1 MSIFATVVDNLLKSA
16 GAVDLVGTLF
26 PVIPMLGLPA
36 NLNVRRLA
44 LQASFWG
51 VMLVLLMTILLNFI
65 NLSAT
70 NQLSAYDD
78 DWNDMSAF
86 RKDIKDMGIETR
98 SLVSSPLLLADIED
112 PRNTTY
118 VLAGV
123 ERDTLTLPQFDDDGF
138 ITIASGNGYSPS
150 EINAIVEFVEAG
162 GTAMVFEDYG
172 YASTIAEAF
181 GIRYTGEQVFDTTYV
196 AELDFNYVWMCVQS
210 NPCGMNGT
218 VLDPATLSE
227 HERWADVGSPGEH
240 PCSRLQGT
248 AFSSEEDAGLCA
260 QHLIGNQIDYN
271 GTYQMLLNNITGLE
285 VMQGVR
291 GPLSEVAVRAITS
304 NEATVDVNGDG
315 EIWVGNEITP
325 ETPDRW
331 GQFNLSIEVC
341 ARASCSP
348 SDGGRIVFVADGS
361 ALINAIYDHE
371 GFNEGKYGPTD
382 TLMPSND
389 NRKWALDYIAE
400 SLMSELVGEEGQP
413 SQNAMVIFDE
423 SRHPQSAL
431 AADSYNTVYFLLVYF
446 TGEGLAMLLLF
457 LILFIT
463 FEAVLIKKR
472 DPEPWRHVFSIIYYG
487 FGDANRYAYYSKV
500 EKIRQVF
507 LSKVRNQNGLN
518 HDEFQAMK
526 ASELVAMINDPVLA
540 KFAVESSN
548 KYTLE
553 QTVALVKRIK
563 AWGRQ

>member
-1 MSIFATVVDNLLKSA
+1 VGNLSL
-16 GAVDLVGTLF
+16 
-26 PVIPMLGLPA
+26 VIPMFGLPA
-36 NLNVRRLA
+36 TFNARRLA
-44 LQASFWG
+44 LQASFWV
-51 VMLVLLMTILLNFI
+51 VMLILLMTILLNFVNI
-65 NLSAT
+65 SAT

-86 RKDIKDMGIETR
+86 REDIKAMGIETR

-118 VLAGV
+118 ILAGV
-123 ERDTLTLPQFDDDGF
+123 ERDTLTLPQFDEDGF
-138 ITIASGNGYSPS
+138 ITIASSSGYSPS
-150 EINAIVEFVEAG
+150 EIDAIVEFVEAG

-172 YASTIAEAF
+172 YANTVAEAF
-181 GIRYTGEQVFDTTYV
+181 GIRYSGQQVYDTTYV
-196 AELDFNYVWMCVQS
+196 AELDYNYIWMCVQS

-218 VLDPATLSE
+218 QLDPATLSQ
-227 HERWADVGSPGEH
+227 HERWADVGNPGEH
-240 PCSRLQGT
+240 PCSKLDGQPF
-248 AFSSEEDAGLCA
+248 ANAVEAGLCA
-260 QHLIGNQIDYN
+260 QHFTPSGEIEYN

-285 VMQGVR
+285 VIPGVR
-291 GPLSEVAVRAITS
+291 GPLSEVAIRAITS

-361 ALINAIYDHE
+361 ALINAIYDYE
-371 GFNEGKYGPTD
+371 GFNAGKYGKID

-400 SLMSELVGEEGQP
+400 SLMSERIDEAGQP
-413 SQNAMVIFDE
+413 AANAMVVFDE

-518 HDEFQAMK
+518 REEFQAMQ
-526 ASELVAMINDPVLA
+526 ANELVSMINDPVLA
-540 KFAVESSN
+540 KFAIESSN
-548 KYTLE
+548 RYTLE

>member
-1 MSIFATVVDNLLKSA
+1 MGNLSL
-16 GAVDLVGTLF
+16 
-26 PVIPMLGLPA
+26 VIPMFGLPA
-36 NLNVRRLA
+36 TFNARRLA
-44 LQASFWG
+44 LQASFWV
-51 VMLVLLMTILLNFI
+51 VMLILLMTILLNFVNI
-65 NLSAT
+65 SAT

-86 RKDIKDMGIETR
+86 REDIKAMGIETR

-118 VLAGV
+118 ILAGV
-123 ERDTLTLPQFDDDGF
+123 ERDTLTLPQFDEDGF
-138 ITIASGNGYSPS
+138 ITIASSSGYSPS
-150 EINAIVEFVEAG
+150 EIDAIVEFVEAG

-172 YASTIAEAF
+172 YANTVAEAF
-181 GIRYTGEQVFDTTYV
+181 GIRYSGQQVYDTTYV
-196 AELDFNYVWMCVQS
+196 AELDYNYIWMCVQS

-218 VLDPATLSE
+218 QLDPATLSQ
-227 HERWADVGSPGEH
+227 HERWADVGNPGEH
-240 PCSRLQGT
+240 PCSKLDGQPF
-248 AFSSEEDAGLCA
+248 ANAVEAGLCA
-260 QHLIGNQIDYN
+260 QHFTPSGEIEYN

-285 VMQGVR
+285 VIPGVR
-291 GPLSEVAVRAITS
+291 GPLSEVAIRAITS

-361 ALINAIYDHE
+361 ALINAIYDYE
-371 GFNEGKYGPTD
+371 GFNAGKYGKID

-400 SLMSELVGEEGQP
+400 SLMSERIDEAGQP
-413 SQNAMVIFDE
+413 AANAMVVFDE

-518 HDEFQAMK
+518 REEFQAMQ
-526 ASELVAMINDPVLA
+526 ANELVSMINDPVLA
-540 KFAVESSN
+540 KFAIESSN
-548 KYTLE
+548 RYTLE

>member
-1 MSIFATVVDNLLKSA
+1 VGNLSL
-16 GAVDLVGTLF
+16 
-26 PVIPMLGLPA
+26 VIPMFGLPA
-36 NLNVRRLA
+36 TFNARRLA
-44 LQASFWG
+44 LQASFWV
-51 VMLVLLMTILLNFI
+51 VMLILLMTILLNFVNI
-65 NLSAT
+65 SAT

-86 RKDIKDMGIETR
+86 REDIKAMGIETR

-118 VLAGV
+118 ILAGV
-123 ERDTLTLPQFDDDGF
+123 ERDTLTLPQFDEDGF
-138 ITIASGNGYSPS
+138 ITIASSSGYSPS
-150 EINAIVEFVEAG
+150 EIDAIVEFVEAG

-172 YASTIAEAF
+172 YANTVAEAF
-181 GIRYTGEQVFDTTYV
+181 GIRYSGQQVYDTTYV
-196 AELDFNYVWMCVQS
+196 AELDYNYIWMCVQS

-218 VLDPATLSE
+218 QLDPATLSQ
-227 HERWADVGSPGEH
+227 HERWADVGNPGEH
-240 PCSRLQGT
+240 PCSKLDGQPF
-248 AFSSEEDAGLCA
+248 ANAVEAGLCA
-260 QHLIGNQIDYN
+260 QHFTPSGEIEYN

-285 VMQGVR
+285 VIPGVR
-291 GPLSEVAVRAITS
+291 GPLSEVAIRAITS
-304 NEATVDVNGDG
+304 NEATVDVNRDG

-361 ALINAIYDHE
+361 ALINAIYDYE
-371 GFNEGKYGPTD
+371 GFNAGKYGKTD

-400 SLMSELVGEEGQP
+400 SLMSERIDEAGQP
-413 SQNAMVIFDE
+413 AANAMVVFDE

-518 HDEFQAMK
+518 REEFQAMQ
-526 ASELVAMINDPVLA
+526 ANELVSMINDPVLA
-540 KFAVESSN
+540 KFAIESSN
-548 KYTLE
+548 RYTLE

>member
-1 MSIFATVVDNLLKSA
+1 MVC
-16 GAVDLVGTLF
+16 
-26 PVIPMLGLPA
+26 MLGLPA
-36 NLNVRRLA
+36 NFNARRLA
-44 LQASFWG
+44 LQASFWA
-51 VMLVLLMTILLNFI
+51 VMLILLMTILLNFI

-70 NQLSAYDD
+70 DQLSAYDD
-78 DWNDMSAF
+78 DWDDMSAF
-86 RKDIKDMGIETR
+86 RADIKSMGIETR

-123 ERDTLTLPQFDDDGF
+123 ERDTLSLPQFDDDGF

-172 YASTIAEAF
+172 YANTIAEAF
-181 GIRYTGEQVFDTTYV
+181 GIRFTGEQVFDTTY
-196 AELDFNYVWMCVQS
+196 ATELDFNYVWMCVQN

-218 VLDPATLSE
+218 QLDPSTLST
-227 HERWADVGSPGEH
+227 HDRWADAGGPGEH
-240 PCSRLQGT
+240 PCSKLDEQTFVVGE
-248 AFSSEEDAGLCA
+248 APLCA
-260 QHLIGNQIDYN
+260 QHMINGRVDYN
-271 GTYQMLLNNITGLE
+271 GTYQLLLNNITGLE
-285 VMQGVR
+285 VIPGVR
-291 GPLSEVAVRAITS
+291 GPLSEVAVRALTS

-331 GQFNLSIEVC
+331 GQFNLSIEAC

-361 ALINAIYDHE
+361 ALINAMYDYE

-382 TLMPSND
+382 TLMPAND
-389 NRKWALDYIAE
+389 NRKWALDFIAE
-400 SLMSELVGEEGQP
+400 ALMSERIDEVGEPAE
-413 SQNAMVIFDE
+413 NAMVIFDE

-518 HDEFQAMK
+518 REEFQAMQ
-526 ASELVAMINDPVLA
+526 ANELVSMINDPVLA